1 MDDPSD
7 ELSLIRKLV
16 ATCHLN
22 VSERKHLS
30 GRVAKLSLVLEAI
43 EDELR
48 EGGWYPAG
56 LRPDDDFAGA
66 LIERMPDNRCRIHW
80 KSEVSFLR
88 YELDAV
94 GEFATAREAALIYLR
109 AIFPEQ
115 IDGIRIDWQA

>member
-1 MDDPSD
+1 MDYPAD
-7 ELSLIRKLV
+7 ERSLIRKLV

-22 VSERKHLS
+22 VAERKHLP
-30 GRVAKLSLVLEAI
+30 GGVAKLSLILDAI

-48 EGGWYPAG
+48 DGGWYPAG
-56 LRPDDDFAGA
+56 LRPDDYFAGG

-88 YELDAV
+88 YDWMPSATLRPRDA
-94 GEFATAREAALIYLR
+94 ATIYLK